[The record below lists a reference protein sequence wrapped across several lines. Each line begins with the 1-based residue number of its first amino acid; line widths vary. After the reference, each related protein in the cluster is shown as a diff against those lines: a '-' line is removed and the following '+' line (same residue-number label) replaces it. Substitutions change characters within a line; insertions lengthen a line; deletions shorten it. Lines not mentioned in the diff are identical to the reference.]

1 MEKILRIEEQTFS
14 VKNSS
19 GYTLSYD
26 GYYVIT
32 DKQTIKF
39 GIENMQNCCE
49 RWGYLTTNDDLS
61 EFEGASLLGV
71 KVVDTA
77 LNEKKISDLELYE
90 EETDTMFVNFET
102 DKGTLQFVAYN
113 QHNGYYGHDVL
124 LLSEQLTENKRL

>member
-1 MEKILRIEEQTFS
+1 MEKIIRIEEQTFS
-14 VKNSS
+14 TKDSYGWVIN
-19 GYTLSYD
+19 YD
-26 GYYVIT
+26 GYYVVT

-39 GIENMQNCCE
+39 GIDNSHQCCE

-61 EFEGASLLGV
+61 EFEGASLLDV

-77 LNEKKISDLELYE
+77 LNEKKISDLELYA
-90 EETDTMFVNFET
+90 EETATMFVNFET

-124 LLSEQLTENKRL
+124 LMSEQLTENKRL